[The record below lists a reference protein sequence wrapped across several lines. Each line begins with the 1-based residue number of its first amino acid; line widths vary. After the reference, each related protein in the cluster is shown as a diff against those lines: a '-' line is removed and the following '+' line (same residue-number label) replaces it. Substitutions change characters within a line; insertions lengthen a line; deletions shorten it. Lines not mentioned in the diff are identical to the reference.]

1 MRIFWDPAKNET
13 NERKNGISFEQA
25 STLFSSGLDYLELYD
40 PRHSDHEDRYIAV
53 GPVEG
58 RVVVVVWTEPEE
70 DVMRIISARYA
81 TVRETNLFYVETGR
95 ANE

>member
-13 NERKNGISFEQA
+13 NERKHGILFEQA
-25 STLFSSGLDYLELYD
+25 STLFSSGLDYLEFYD